1 MSLGSLN
8 AWRLV
13 SNLVATAILISGT
26 GSNMVALIEAAQD
39 KTYPADIQLVISNR
53 PEAAGLRKAD
63 EMGVTAICIDHR
75 DFDSRADF
83 ELELDAALR
92 AHKIKFVACAGF
104 MRVLGKKFVRAWAGK
119 MINIHP
125 SLLPKYKGLHTHKR
139 AIEAGDSEHGCTVH
153 WVNEGVDDG
162 KIISQF
168 SLKIFSHD
176 TEDTLTER
184 VKILEHALYPRAL
197 AKALTG
203 NLP

>member
-1 MSLGSLN
+1 MSLGSLS
-8 AWRLV
+8 AWPLV
-13 SNLVATAILISGT
+13 PKRAPTAILISGT
-26 GSNMVALIEAAQD
+26 GSNMAALIEATQN
-39 KTYPADIQLVISNR
+39 KSYPADIQLVISNR

-63 EMGVTAICIDHR
+63 KLGVTAICIDHR

-92 AHKIKFVACAGF
+92 AHKIEFIACAGF
-104 MRVLGKKFVRAWAGK
+104 MRVLGKKFVRDWAGK

-139 AIEAGDSEHGCTVH
+139 AIEAGDREHGCTVH
-153 WVNEGVDDG
+153 WVNEGIDDG
-162 KIISQF
+162 KIISQSSLNVF
-168 SLKIFSHD
+168 SDD
-176 TEDTLTER
+176 TEDTLAER

-203 NLP
+203 D

>member
-1 MSLGSLN
+1 MSLGSLS
-8 AWRLV
+8 AWPLV
-13 SNLVATAILISGT
+13 PKRAPTAILISGT
-26 GSNMVALIEAAQD
+26 GSNMAALIEATQN
-39 KTYPADIQLVISNR
+39 KSYPADIQLVISNR

-63 EMGVTAICIDHR
+63 KLGVTAICIDHR

-92 AHKIKFVACAGF
+92 AHKIEFIACAGF
-104 MRVLGKKFVRAWAGK
+104 MRVLGEKFVRDWAGK

-139 AIEAGDSEHGCTVH
+139 AIEAGDREHGCTVH

-162 KIISQF
+162 KIISQSSLNVF
-168 SLKIFSHD
+168 SDD
-176 TEDTLTER
+176 TEDTLAER

-203 NLP
+203 D